1 MSTHRNPH
9 IGTTLCLA
17 MMLSVCLVLLAI
29 PMQAQVETTSS
40 ISGTVTD
47 ITGAVVGGAAVTVKN
62 QGTGEARNRVTNSTG
77 YYSFPSLAPGT
88 YSITVSMTGFKTV
101 VVSDRVIQV
110 AQPAS
115 VDVTLAVGTAAQTV
129 NVSAAGAELISTT
142 SSEISGTI
150 NPTLVENL
158 PLNSHNMFDLAVLTP
173 GTSPQYLSLSQISF
187 SQKSLN
193 YVAAAGTFVASGI
206 FAGGNR
212 DSGANVSID
221 GANVQSPVYQQ
232 TTQLQSTASIQEM
245 RIETSNMNAEFGG
258 GVSAVNVITK
268 SGGNQFHGEAYE
280 YLRNNHLDAA
290 GFFTNLGGL
299 KLPNYQQNQFGSAV
313 GGPIKKDKLF
323 FFANYEGLR
332 VRQGSVGFAQTPP
345 VSIRGG
351 DFSTLPTV
359 NPDGSLG
366 PPATIYNPYQYDTAT

>member
-1 MSTHRNPH
+1 MSTYRNPH

-17 MMLSVCLVLLAI
+17 MMLSVCLLLLTI
-29 PMQAQVETTSS
+29 PIQAQVETTSS

-47 ITGAVVGGAAVTVKN
+47 STGAVVGGAAVTVKN

-77 YYSFPSLAPGT
+77 YYSFPSLSPGT

-115 VDVTLAVGTAAQTV
+115 VDVTLAVGAAAQTV

-150 NPTLVENL
+150 SPTLVENL

-193 YVAAAGTFVASGI
+193 YVGAAGTFVASGI

-290 GFFTNLGGL
+290 DFFTNLAGL
-299 KLPNYQQNQFGSAV
+299 KLPNYQQNQFGSAA
-313 GGPIKKDKLF
+313 GGPIKKDGLF
-323 FFANYEGLR
+323 FFGKR
-332 VRQGSVGFAQTPP
+332 IPR
-345 VSIRGG
+345 
-351 DFSTLPTV
+351 
-359 NPDGSLG
+359 
-366 PPATIYNPYQYDTAT
+366 